1 MKIVLQPMEEQTV
14 AARGETVVYLN
25 GSEPLLITASGKRA
39 EIPSTSQVRFDVF
52 NEVKFQNKGLIA
64 AEFEIFIVEG
74 EFRSLAEGSKVITD
88 ISNTSDINTPIV
100 LKLVE
105 LMESTLSTEV
115 SNASDINSPVV
126 QKLIELMN
134 STLSTEVSNASDIN
148 SPVVQKL
155 VELMNS
161 TLSSEVSNASDIS
174 TPVVQKLS
182 ELIGSTIKTQ
192 DQSATS
198 LKESIHSFSAG
209 LSHTI
214 EANTA
219 RRDITVLAASQNT
232 GSVIVGGMPL
242 SAGQFINLENYT
254 GSINTLAS
262 ELTDKIYITE
272 VIK

>member
-1 MKIVLQPMEEQTV
+1 MEEQTV

-88 ISNTSDINTPIV
+88 IANTSDINTPIV

-126 QKLIELMN
+126 QKLVELMG
-134 STLSTEVSNASDIN
+134 STLST
-148 SPVVQKL
+148 
-155 VELMNS
+155 
-161 TLSSEVSNASDIS
+161 EVSNASDIS

-219 RRDITVLAASQNT
+219 RRDITVLAASENT
-232 GSVIVGGMPL
+232 SSVIVGGMPL

-262 ELTDKIYITE
+262 ELTDNIYITE